1 MAMQNV
7 FLFSNAAEMSN
18 VEFPTNQQNVVLV
31 GNLNKSVF
39 IIGSVSEIPNNTSD
53 AGIYIIVNVIQQQQQ
68 QSVVEEQ
75 KPVVASSVVEEQ
87 KPIVEEPLL
96 QQQQQPVIVRSQPN
110 KNPSKKK
117 EKSAEDK
124 ERINARRRE
133 LYKLR
138 KEEALRIEYG
148 DASTSAAAAAVT
160 NIEVTTSDTS
170 TEAAAAAPTR
180 AAAAAET
187 DVAYEPLP
195 QSVIDQIIEN
205 RNKIFETVTTA
216 TSVEEVMIELSKTFD
231 TGRSII
237 SGRTLFFEAACDRL
251 AKFDPMIDD
260 YWKLVIDA
268 DPLLFREIYDR

>member
-1 MAMQNV
+1 
-7 FLFSNAAEMSN
+7 MSN
-18 VEFPTNQQNVVLV
+18 VQFPTNQQNVVLV
-31 GNLNKSVF
+31 GNLNKNVF
-39 IIGSVSEIPNNTSD
+39 IIGSVSEIPNTTSD
-53 AGIYIIVNVIQQQQQ
+53 SGIYIIGNVIQQQQQQ

-75 KPVVASSVVEEQ
+75 KPVVASSVIEEQ
-87 KPIVEEPLL
+87 KPVVEEPL
-96 QQQQQPVIVRSQPN
+96 QQQQPVIVSSVVQQSN
-110 KNPSKKK
+110 KRPSKRK

-133 LYKLR
+133 LHKLR

-148 DASTSAAAAAVT
+148 DTSTSAATAAIT

-170 TEAAAAAPTR
+170 TEAAAPTGAAAAPTG
-180 AAAAAET
+180 AAAET
-187 DVAYEPLP
+187 DVPYEPLP
-195 QSVIDQIIEN
+195 QSVIDQITEN

-216 TSVEEVMIELSKTFD
+216 TSVEEVIIKLSKTFD

-251 AKFDPMIDD
+251 DKFDPMIDD
-260 YWKLVIDA
+260 YWKLVVEA